1 MLPTKSKENNQKK
14 SPDKKRTSSSN
25 NTSIG
30 KINTHGLLLNK
41 IVFSPPKD
49 EDHYREMDIDEQVI
63 NVRSNHNVITNQ
75 PIANTKSYNTS
86 GNDNDEYAILDD
98 LENASV
104 VKDDEF
110 TSDQKFAPILKM
122 NNTGKLKFF
131 TKLQQVQPSL
141 VPAASITGKVQFKEL
156 NHDGNEDLS
165 MMQEED
171 EEEQDLDI
179 LSSPK
184 HQLHGNDANKM
195 ALNNNHLKRKVNIME
210 VDDEVD
216 VLDKNDDSNH
226 SIQLGGGVNKLNLNF
241 DMSDSEGD
249 NSNNSNIGIANILQE
264 KFKLQ
269 ANDSDKR
276 DVANKDDF
284 GQSRN
289 VINEGDVSIDAVV
302 RGEEN
307 INIWTSPDKR
317 TSGDSNKGKVESP
330 LKNISINLNDNS
342 DISSSSA
349 HKKLLTNKLNQQ
361 NLNSSLLDRNS
372 SKFLRLSPSGNRN
385 NYADKE
391 NQIHQQVIPSS
402 PSILS
407 SRKKLKSLP
416 KLPPNH
422 MNSPMLNVKMMS
434 PLSKPPASLD
444 LDMSSSIKSSRNNSP
459 LRNFN
464 IETDSQLKQSNR
476 VNKLKSPMEINKN
489 INISQY
495 MNNQKNDL
503 NTLMKVINN
512 MQNNVSKLANI
523 PSEINSEE
531 FINLK
536 QKYDLEVEAKMR
548 LDTQNEQ
555 LLLRVSR
562 LEKELAESHKKINK
576 LESQILNKNQREF
589 EMENKYNQ
597 LEMELNNGTKKLKE
611 ELECI
616 KKENSENVEKLK
628 ILESSNTEKL
638 NALTKERDDLL
649 KDINSKKELIT
660 NLNKSVSEFEK
671 THEEGLSKLSTELYE
686 QYSKKHEDKL
696 NHLKQSYTQAL
707 NSLKKL
713 VHSLRDEVTKKNEEI
728 NKLKQQVLNN
738 NQINTRRS
746 GYHR

>member
-1 MLPTKSKENNQKK
+1 
-14 SPDKKRTSSSN
+14 
-25 NTSIG
+25 
-30 KINTHGLLLNK
+30 
-41 IVFSPPKD
+41 
-49 EDHYREMDIDEQVI
+49 
-63 NVRSNHNVITNQ
+63 
-75 PIANTKSYNTS
+75 
-86 GNDNDEYAILDD
+86 
-98 LENASV
+98 
-104 VKDDEF
+104 
-110 TSDQKFAPILKM
+110 
-122 NNTGKLKFF
+122 
-131 TKLQQVQPSL
+131 
-141 VPAASITGKVQFKEL
+141 
-156 NHDGNEDLS
+156 
-165 MMQEED
+165 MQEED

-195 ALNNNHLKRKVNIME
+195 ALNNNNHLKRKVNIME

-216 VLDKNDDSNH
+216 VSDKNDDSNH

-276 DVANKDDF
+276 DVVNKDDF

-317 TSGDSNKGKVESP
+317 TSGDSNKETVP
-330 LKNISINLNDNS
+330 N
-342 DISSSSA
+342 
-349 HKKLLTNKLNQQ
+349 
-361 NLNSSLLDRNS
+361 
-372 SKFLRLSPSGNRN
+372 FRLSPSGNRN

-464 IETDSQLKQSNR
+464 IETDSQLKQSNK
-476 VNKLKSPMEINKN
+476 VSKLKSPMEFNKN

-523 PSEINSEE
+523 PSE
-531 FINLK
+531 
-536 QKYDLEVEAKMR
+536 M
-548 LDTQNEQ
+548 
-555 LLLRVSR
+555 
-562 LEKELAESHKKINK
+562 
-576 LESQILNKNQREF
+576 
-589 EMENKYNQ
+589 
-597 LEMELNNGTKKLKE
+597 
-611 ELECI
+611 
-616 KKENSENVEKLK
+616 
-628 ILESSNTEKL
+628 
-638 NALTKERDDLL
+638 
-649 KDINSKKELIT
+649 
-660 NLNKSVSEFEK
+660 
-671 THEEGLSKLSTELYE
+671 
-686 QYSKKHEDKL
+686 
-696 NHLKQSYTQAL
+696 
-707 NSLKKL
+707 
-713 VHSLRDEVTKKNEEI
+713 
-728 NKLKQQVLNN
+728 
-738 NQINTRRS
+738 
-746 GYHR
+746 